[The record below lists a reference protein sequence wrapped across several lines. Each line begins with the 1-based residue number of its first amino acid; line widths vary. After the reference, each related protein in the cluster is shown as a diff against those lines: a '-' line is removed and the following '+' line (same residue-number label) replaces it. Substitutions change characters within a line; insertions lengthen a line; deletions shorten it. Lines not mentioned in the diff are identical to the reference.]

1 MAEIMEVHTILTYGT
16 GAPGLTT
23 FRFLPG
29 TAGGVPADA
38 VDVVDRVRD
47 CFTAQVANFS
57 TGYVFTVQGEVDVIE
72 ATTGVLT
79 GFLDGGADL
88 VVTGT
93 SAVEPLPIA
102 AMMLLQHQT
111 GDIHNGRRVRGRSYL
126 GPVTEIANN
135 AGVPTAT
142 AKSLMLTGAL
152 ALLTGATG
160 SVPVVWS
167 RPNSPVGDPGFHSQV
182 LSYSAAGY
190 FAVLRS
196 RRDG

>member
-38 VDVVDRVRD
+38 VDAVGRVQD
-47 CFTAQVANFS
+47 CWDAMKGNHPSNFVA
-57 TGYVFTVQGEVDVIE
+57 TVQGEVRVID
-72 ATTGVLT
+72 ATDGALT
-79 GFLDGGADL
+79 GFLDGGADV

-93 SAVEPLPIA
+93 SASAGLPIA
-102 AMMLLQHQT
+102 SMLLLQHDT
-111 GDIHNGRRVRGRSYL
+111 GDIHMGRRVRGRSYI
-126 GPVTEIANN
+126 GPVALNTNV

-142 AKSLMLTGAL
+142 AKSLLLTGAL
-152 ALLTGATG
+152 LLLSGATAT
-160 SVPVVWS
+160 VPVVWS
-167 RPNSPVGDPGFHSQV
+167 RPDSPVGDPGFHSEV
-182 LSYSAAGY
+182 LTYRAAGY

-196 RRDG
+196 RRD